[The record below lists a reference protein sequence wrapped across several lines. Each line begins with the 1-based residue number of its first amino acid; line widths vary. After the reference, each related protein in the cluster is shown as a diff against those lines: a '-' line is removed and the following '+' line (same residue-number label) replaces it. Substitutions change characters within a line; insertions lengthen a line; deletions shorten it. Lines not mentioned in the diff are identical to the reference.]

1 MNYINDQLRER
12 HARGREIKLFVIGN
26 NENFENF
33 GNCSHDDDQD
43 NEKIEN
49 AMHKMVVMNDHVRF
63 TFGNAARDL
72 LSEIMQRNHASRG
85 PKEEIFFDRF
95 QGTKK

>member
-1 MNYINDQLRER
+1 
-12 HARGREIKLFVIGN
+12 
-26 NENFENF
+26 
-33 GNCSHDDDQD
+33 
-43 NEKIEN
+43 
-49 AMHKMVVMNDHVRF
+49 MVVMNDHVRF

>member
-1 MNYINDQLRER
+1 MNYMNDQLRER

-26 NENFENF
+26 NQNFENF
-33 GNCSHDDDQD
+33 GNCHEDDQD

-63 TFGNAARDL
+63 TFGNAARDCRARSCSL
-72 LSEIMQRNHASRG
+72 YSGKLQRNHA
-85 PKEEIFFDRF
+85 EEKKRIFF
-95 QGTKK
+95 